1 MSGIASRVKYY
12 SRFSSPRSLVNKI
25 ENGELNK
32 ENNRRA
38 HRVTRRDFLKLA
50 GQLVLLMLGG
60 TLYSTLIEPLW
71 FDVEQI
77 TLKLPRLPK
86 PFSGFRLAQIS
97 DIHAGEQW
105 MPAHLDTV
113 VEKLIALNPDAI
125 AVTGDFVHSSPSAT
139 DEMLNLTEAALRKLS
154 THFPVY
160 AVMGNHDYWWDV
172 ERVRSTFVRANVMEM
187 NNRFDTLSRG
197 DASLHICGVD
207 DVYERMDDLEA
218 VVSRL
223 PHDGCAILLAHEP
236 DFADTSAAAGRF
248 DLQIS
253 GHSHGGQVV
262 VPFIGPIVLPRHGRK
277 YPVGIYQVGNMIQ
290 YTNRG
295 LGMVF
300 PYVRFMCRPEITL
313 FTLMPA

>member
-1 MSGIASRVKYY
+1 M
-12 SRFSSPRSLVNKI
+12 NKI
-25 ENGELNK
+25 ENRELDK
-32 ENNRRA
+32 EDNRRA
-38 HRVTRRDFLKLA
+38 HRFTRRDFLKLA
-50 GQLVLLMLGG
+50 GRLVLIMLGG

-71 FDVEQI
+71 FEVEHI

-105 MPAHLDTV
+105 MPAHLDAV
-113 VEKLIALNPDAI
+113 IEKLIAINPDAI
-125 AVTGDFVHSSPSAT
+125 AVTGDFVHSSPPVT
-139 DEMLNLTEAALRKLS
+139 DEMLNMTEAALRKLS

-172 ERVRSTFVRANVMEM
+172 ERVRSVFVRVNVMEM
-187 NNRFDTLSRG
+187 NNRFHTLSRG
-197 DASLHICGVD
+197 DTSLHICGVD

-218 VVSRL
+218 VLSRL
-223 PHDGCAILLAHEP
+223 PHEGCAILLAHEP
-236 DFADTSAAAGRF
+236 DFADTSAATGRF

-277 YPVGIYQVGNMIQ
+277 YPIGIYQVGNMIQ

-295 LGMVF
+295 LGMIF

-313 FTLMPA
+313 FTFMTA